1 MRVLFTSVA
10 AWGHVHP
17 MVPLARA
24 FVERG
29 DDVLWAT
36 APDACVRLGRD
47 GIATTPAGLTEVEM
61 GPRFAEIFAS
71 VAQLAPQ
78 DRPRH
83 VFGKVFGQVSAVA
96 SFDAIHAAVGRWRPD
111 VLIGE
116 QGEFAGPLAAALA
129 GIPHVCHAFGP
140 RLPADRVER
149 VEAEVA
155 SLWAAHAREVPRF
168 AGCHDHLYLDIYPP
182 SLASKVPTIGC
193 DVQALRPETFATA
206 GEALPDFVTAAGPLP
221 LVYVT
226 LGTVF
231 NSMRVLADAVVGARE
246 LPVRVVATVGPN
258 ADPAALGPQPDNVHV
273 ARYLSQ
279 SDLLGHCAAV
289 VSHAGSGTFLAAIA
303 AGLPQLCLPQ
313 GADQFLN
320 ADAGSAAGAALT
332 LAPDEATATSIR
344 HALQRVLEDPAFAA
358 AARVVAADIAAMPGP
373 DAVAGMLA
381 SRYG

>member
-1 MRVLFTSVA
+1 MRVMFTSVA

-29 DDVLWAT
+29 DAVVWAT
-36 APDACVRLGRD
+36 APDACARLARD
-47 GIATTPAGLTEVEM
+47 GIATTPAGLTEAEM

-71 VAQLAPQ
+71 VADLPPP
-78 DRPRH
+78 DRPRY
-83 VFGKVFGQVSAVA
+83 VFGQLFGRVSATA
-96 SFDAIHAAVGRWRPD
+96 SFDAIHTAVGDWAPD
-111 VLIGE
+111 VLICE

-129 GIPHVCHAFGP
+129 GIPNVCHAFGP
-140 RLPADRVER
+140 RLPTDRVER

-155 SLWAAHAREVPRF
+155 ALWAAHGREVPRF
-168 AGCHDHLYLDIYPP
+168 GGCYDHLYLDIYPP
-182 SLASKVPTIGC
+182 SLASAGSSIAC

-206 GEALPDFVTAAGPLP
+206 GEALPDFVTADDLRP

-231 NSMRVLADAVVGARE
+231 NSVRALADAVEGASD

-258 ADPAALGPQPDNVHV
+258 GDPEALGQHQDNVHV
-273 ARYLSQ
+273 ARYISQ

-320 ADAGSAAGAALT
+320 AGAGSASGAALT
-332 LAPDEATATSIR
+332 LAPGEATPAAIR
-344 HALQRVLEDPAFAA
+344 EALRRVLNEPAFAD
-358 AARVVAADIAAMPGP
+358 AARAVAADIARMPP
-373 DAVAGMLA
+373 AAAVAELLA
-381 SRYG
+381 TRYG